1 MPQHPCPCP
10 NFGVDNGNAYAIGT
24 GDAPTVADAVVA
36 AEAAELA
43 NATTQADNLAQGHT
57 CAAGCVL
64 VGKLT
69 WHLAQ
74 RAWLLIGA
82 RPNGAG
88 GIVFR
93 VLSFGRFMRRFGAS
107 RYRCRSRR
115 HSAVASAGR
124 SLGRPDPRRR
134 RGSLG
139 RQPSPGGSQRVSRVI
154 A

>member
-1 MPQHPCPCP
+1 MPQHSCPCP

-24 GDAPTVADAVVA
+24 GDAATVADAVVA

-74 RAWLLIGA
+74 RAWFLIGA
-82 RPNGAG
+82 LPNGAG
-88 GIVFR
+88 GVVFR
-93 VLSFGRFMRRFGAS
+93 VLSFGRFTAQLKCKQVPPGVAEILGGGVGWEIRRA
-107 RYRCRSRR
+107 
-115 HSAVASAGR
+115 
-124 SLGRPDPRRR
+124 P
-134 RGSLG
+134 
-139 RQPSPGGSQRVSRVI
+139 
-154 A
+154 

>member
-10 NFGVDNGNAYAIGT
+10 NFNVDNGNSYAVGVA
-24 GDAPTVADAVVA
+24 DAATVADAAAA

-43 NATTQADNLAQGHT
+43 NAKAQADNLAQPHT

-74 RAWLLIGA
+74 RGWFLIGA
-82 RPNGAG
+82 LPNGAG

-93 VLSFGRFMRRFGAS
+93 VLSFGRFTAQV
-107 RYRCRSRR
+107 RCKR
-115 HSAVASAGR
+115 VPPGVGELIAGGVGWEIR
-124 SLGRPDPRRR
+124 EAP
-134 RGSLG
+134 
-139 RQPSPGGSQRVSRVI
+139 
-154 A
+154 